1 MGRSRRPR
9 ARAGFT
15 LLELVFAL
23 SVLSFALVSAFASQ
37 LGSLDLIRASRET
50 SIASADMQAAFERV
64 YTLQLDQ
71 LPLAGSDF
79 EAGQPVAD
87 FEGLHLQDQRL
98 IATYPTWA
106 GGAAAVPD
114 PLEVVLTMTWSDFD
128 GRPRRLVM
136 GTMVTQ

>member
-1 MGRSRRPR
+1 MGRRRRPR
-9 ARAGFT
+9 ARSGFT

-64 YTLQLDQ
+64 YTLQKDD
-71 LPLAGSDF
+71 LPQPGSEF
-79 EAGQPVAD
+79 EAGQPVAA
-87 FEGLHLQDQRL
+87 FEGLHLQDQRVV
-98 IATYPTWA
+98 ATYPTWA
-106 GGAAAVPD
+106 GGMAAVPD

-128 GRPRRLVM
+128 GRERRLVM